1 MKNLISVFADGK
13 SFVLHKIIIGVRPGL
28 VNCKYTVLMLY
39 KFRMKPEKRV
49 FLVSGDNAGC
59 NCSDLP
65 TDCVLLTPTELQNQ
79 EGGSGQTIVLVEQ
92 ESRPADP
99 EMRALIAAR
108 LDCRFVL
115 LHDQPLDSP
124 EEQLL
129 TTGFSAVLPRS
140 RLKEKLPELHNRLFP
155 SEPGDILQAHYD
167 HVNQFR
173 ELGIIAN
180 SLEMAEVFRDV
191 QKIAVANSTVLL
203 YGESGTGKELIARSI
218 HALSP
223 RRAHP
228 FVAVNTGAIPDN
240 LLEDE
245 LFGHVRGAFTS
256 AVRDRKGKF
265 EFAEKGTIFL
275 DEISTMSPALQVKL
289 LRVLQ
294 ERTFERIGD
303 NRTIRVDV
311 RVVTAT
317 NQDLGEMVKK
327 GEFRSDLFFRLNV
340 IPLTVPPLRRRRGD
354 IPILANYFLHKF
366 CHENN
371 LPGKTVTLP
380 ALRIL
385 QAYSWPGNVRELE
398 NLMERLVVLNPDLRF
413 IGHEEIPAEIKG
425 APDVREEPGSAG
437 VPTEIS
443 AEGIMLPEILQEVE
457 RKLILK
463 SLEKTG
469 WNKQQAAKLLGIKRT
484 TLIEKMRKINR

>member
-1 MKNLISVFADGK
+1 M
-13 SFVLHKIIIGVRPGL
+13 
-28 VNCKYTVLMLY
+28 
-39 KFRMKPEKRV
+39 RMKPEKRV
-49 FLVSGDNAGC
+49 FLVSADSSESNS
-59 NCSDLP
+59 SDLP
-65 TDCVLLTPTELQNQ
+65 AGCTRLTPAELRRLDC
-79 EGGSGQTIVLVEQ
+79 GGAETIVLVEQ
-92 ESRPADP
+92 SAPPADP
-99 EMRALIAAR
+99 DLRSMIASR
-108 LDCRFVL
+108 SDCRFVL
-115 LHDQPLDSP
+115 LHDQPQEPSQ
-124 EEQLL
+124 EQLL
-129 TTGFSAVLPRS
+129 AEGFSAALQYS
-140 RLKEKLPELHNRLFP
+140 RLQEKLPELHSRLFAP
-155 SEPGDILQAHYD
+155 EPGEVLQEHYD
-167 HVNQFR
+167 QVNRFR
-173 ELGIIAN
+173 KMGIIAN

-191 QKIAVANSTVLL
+191 QKIAAANSTVLL
-203 YGESGTGKELIARSI
+203 HGESGTGKELIARSI
-218 HALSP
+218 HALGA
-223 RRAHP
+223 RRANP

-256 AVRDRKGKF
+256 AIRDRKGRF
-265 EFAEKGTIFL
+265 ESAEKGTIFL
-275 DEISTMSPALQVKL
+275 DEISSMSPALQVKL

-311 RVVTAT
+311 RVITAT
-317 NQDLGEMVKK
+317 NRDLGEMVRK

-340 IPLTVPPLRRRRGD
+340 IPLNVPPLRRRRGD

-366 CHENN
+366 CRENN
-371 LPGKTVTLP
+371 LPGKTMTLP

-425 APDVREEPGSAG
+425 APAAREESAEG
-437 VPTEIS
+437 AVPDEIS